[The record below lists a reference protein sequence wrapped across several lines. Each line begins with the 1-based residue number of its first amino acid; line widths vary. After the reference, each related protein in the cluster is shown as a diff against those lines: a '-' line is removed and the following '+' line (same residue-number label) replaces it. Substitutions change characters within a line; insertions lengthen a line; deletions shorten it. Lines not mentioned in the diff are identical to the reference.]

1 MAGPGM
7 TGWIDLK
14 LCIDWYHV
22 KAGPVNPKQRS
33 RGRGNNGGNPNRG
46 NYSSGGHGGHG
57 GGGGGGGGQ
66 RHINVRT
73 QVFDS
78 NGPEGRIRGNAHQ
91 VMEKYLALARDAS
104 SQGDRVAAEN
114 FYQHAEHYFRLINAY
129 NQNNGQRRPQNLPT
143 PAEDQ
148 NDMTG
153 DDGEGEDQAI
163 EQSADDAAEQP
174 AVEVAPEAEQPRPE
188 RGERPPRTPR
198 GERQPRRDRED
209 RRDRDDRPE
218 QRAERPAAPD
228 EAAEQPAPAAAPE
241 AEQPRPERA
250 PRRRSPRQAA
260 QPAAEQPDEGTPSE
274 AIGA

>member
-1 MAGPGM
+1 M
-7 TGWIDLK
+7 
-14 LCIDWYHV
+14 
-22 KAGPVNPKQRS
+22 NPKQQRS

-46 NYSSGGHGGHG
+46 NYNGGGHGGGGHG
-57 GGGGGGGGQ
+57 GGGGGGVP

-148 NDMTG
+148 NEMVG
-153 DDGEGEDQAI
+153 DEEDEDGQQNQAQGEESRSAPPAPAPVEEVQAAEPEDQPQPQPEAAPERPARRPRRPRQPAAAQAEGEDGATP
-163 EQSADDAAEQP
+163 ETVSA
-174 AVEVAPEAEQPRPE
+174 
-188 RGERPPRTPR
+188 
-198 GERQPRRDRED
+198 
-209 RRDRDDRPE
+209 
-218 QRAERPAAPD
+218 
-228 EAAEQPAPAAAPE
+228 
-241 AEQPRPERA
+241 
-250 PRRRSPRQAA
+250 
-260 QPAAEQPDEGTPSE
+260 
-274 AIGA
+274 